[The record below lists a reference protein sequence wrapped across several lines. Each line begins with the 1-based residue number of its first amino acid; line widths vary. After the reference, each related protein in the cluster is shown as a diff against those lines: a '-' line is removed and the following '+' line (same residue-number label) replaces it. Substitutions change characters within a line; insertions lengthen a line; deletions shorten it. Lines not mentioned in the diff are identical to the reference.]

1 MSVCGIKKVHEE
13 ERCRKKGKKYSK
25 KYKREKNQTKRKRR
39 ISKRKD
45 GHGKGI
51 YRVTSQQIK
60 ESSLL
65 SCDAVSLNR

>member
-1 MSVCGIKKVHEE
+1 VHEE

-25 KYKREKNQTKRKRR
+25 KYKKKQTKRKRR
-39 ISKRKD
+39 ISKRKG

-60 ESSLL
+60 DSSLL